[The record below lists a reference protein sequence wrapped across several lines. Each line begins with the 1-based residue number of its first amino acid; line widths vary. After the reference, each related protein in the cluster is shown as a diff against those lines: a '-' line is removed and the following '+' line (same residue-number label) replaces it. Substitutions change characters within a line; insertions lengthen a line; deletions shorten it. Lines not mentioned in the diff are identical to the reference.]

1 MGSNPTLS
9 ASSCSRVRA
18 GPGGAAIAYSGP
30 APAPL
35 TAARPRDT
43 SLLRWVWRSYART
56 ALVPLLL
63 VELLLVAA
71 YLASHAW
78 SLDRHVAALRVVA
91 REELARIA
99 SDESAVI
106 ELQFGRVASLID
118 VLRRRAE
125 DALAAPGSEAGPQQ
139 RQRQLAAV
147 QQLTQDIAD
156 VSPSIVRSYVDSSE
170 ATVSAVALVPAGGG
184 PRDATAAARPVIWTG
199 AVPDPQGQ
207 GWIVSALAPVYRG
220 ESIDAVIVAEVTIDQ
235 IAANVRGQEIPWSG
249 SAALIGG
256 NDVALVQTQ
265 TARPPFGRA
274 ELQAIQATFS
284 GASSGTATL
293 AGGEPHLVAWATIP
307 ATGWKLVTLAPEE
320 IVFRPSRALSD
331 DLVAIGWV
339 MLGGLVGFYLVF
351 FSFLYRRAQ
360 AVSRS
365 ISAPLAEIE
374 RLAHRIAIGDY
385 EHALPDFEVSEF
397 RHTAR
402 ELERMGRLLGDS
414 NRARESAEARLTERN
429 QELSTILSLSPD
441 GLVSF
446 DAAGIV
452 SETNPAFLEMT
463 GWSRDELIGHPRAE
477 FWSRLAAQGAAPEPE
492 TGIPAILRLQHPR
505 PLVLECRVVGATG
518 GAEVAYFRDVT
529 RADELDRTKSRFLA
543 TAAHELR
550 TPIAVITGYTEF
562 LEDSEPPARQRREI
576 LATMRRHGD
585 QITGI
590 VTELLDLARIEARA
604 GRDFTLLR
612 QPLAPV
618 VRDFVGTFRIGDD
631 ARVPLLAGDVGDAEA
646 VFDADKFTQ
655 ALGNVLSNACKY
667 SPPGSPVTV
676 QLVEADAEVGVQVRD
691 QGEGMDDEVL
701 RRVFERFYRGESAA
715 GVPGSGLGMSIVKE
729 IMDIHGGRVGIVSRP
744 GHGTTVTL
752 WLPRVV
758 LRG

>member
-1 MGSNPTLS
+1 VGSNPTLS

-35 TAARPRDT
+35 TVARPRET
-43 SLLRWVWRSYART
+43 SLLSWVWRSYVRN

-78 SLDRHVAALRVVA
+78 SLNRHVAVLREVA
-91 REELARIA
+91 REELSRIA

-106 ELQFGRVASLID
+106 ELQLGRVASLID

-125 DALAAPGSEAGPQQ
+125 DALAAPGDASAKQRQQ
-139 RQRQLAAV
+139 RLAAV
-147 QQLTQDIAD
+147 RQLTQDIAD
-156 VSPSIVRSYVDSSE
+156 VSPSIARSYLDTSDV
-170 ATVSAVALVPAGGG
+170 VLK
-184 PRDATAAARPVIWTG
+184 AAARATGPGPGLPAATARPVVWTE
-199 AVPDPQGQ
+199 VVLDPEQR
-207 GWIVSALAPVYRG
+207 GWIVSAVAPVYRG
-220 ESIDAVIVAEVTIDQ
+220 NSIDAVIVADVTIDQ
-235 IAANVRGQEIPWSG
+235 IAANVRGQEIPWNG

-256 NDVALVQTQ
+256 NNVALVQTP
-265 TARPPFGRA
+265 AASPPFGRA
-274 ELQAIQATFS
+274 ELQAIQATFG
-284 GASSGTATL
+284 GAASGTATL
-293 AGGEPHLVAWATIP
+293 AGAEPHLVAWATIP
-307 ATGWKLVTLAPEE
+307 ATDWKLVTLAREE
-320 IVFRPSRALSD
+320 IVFRPSRTLSD

-339 MLGGLVGFYLVF
+339 MLGGLVGFYLIF

-365 ISAPLAEIE
+365 ISEPLAEIE
-374 RLAHRIAIGDY
+374 RMAHRIAIGDY
-385 EHALPDFEVSEF
+385 QHALPAFEVSEF
-397 RHTAR
+397 RHTAG

-414 NRARESAEARLTERN
+414 NRARESAETRLTERN
-429 QELSTILSLSPD
+429 EELSTILSLSPD

-452 SETNPAFLEMT
+452 TETNPAFLDMT
-463 GWSRDELIGHPRAE
+463 GWSRDELIGRSHAV
-477 FWSRLAAQGAAPEPE
+477 FWSRLAAQGSAPEPE
-492 TGIPAILRLQHPR
+492 TGVQSILRLQHPR
-505 PLVLECRVVGATG
+505 LLVLECRVVGATG
-518 GAEVAYFRDVT
+518 GAKVAYFRDVT

-618 VRDFVGTFRIGDD
+618 VRGFVETFRIGED
-631 ARVPLLAGDVGDAEA
+631 ARVPLLTGDTGDAE
-646 VFDADKFTQ
+646 VVVDADKFTQ

-676 QLVEADAEVGVQVRD
+676 QFVESDAEVGVQVRD
-691 QGEGMDDEVL
+691 QGEGMDEEVL

-744 GHGTTVTL
+744 GHGTNVTL
-752 WLPRVV
+752 WLPRAVS
-758 LRG
+758 RG